1 MCEKLEEVYGLC
13 CSAKD
18 VLNLDSST
26 SEKFSRHLI
35 FMLPSVAFKDNSH
48 VGESLSHHQHVL
60 RVITWWL
67 MQIYLLQSVI
77 VMCVCVHVRRA
88 IYS

>member
-1 MCEKLEEVYGLC
+1 MCEKLEEVYGLH

-35 FMLPSVAFKDNSH
+35 FMLPNAAFKDNSH
-48 VGESLSHHQHVL
+48 AGGGTA
-60 RVITWWL
+60 RD
-67 MQIYLLQSVI
+67 YSV
-77 VMCVCVHVRRA
+77 VDACL
-88 IYS
+88 